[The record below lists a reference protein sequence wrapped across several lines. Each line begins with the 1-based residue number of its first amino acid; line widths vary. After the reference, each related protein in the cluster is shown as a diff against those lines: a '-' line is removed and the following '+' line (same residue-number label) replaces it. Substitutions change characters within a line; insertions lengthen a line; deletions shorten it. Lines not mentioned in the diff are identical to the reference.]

1 MDTSKSANITNT
13 TFIELL
19 PEHKVTFE
27 LFAEFTNY
35 ICKNNITCNKKL
47 NKKFDAFNR
56 QICKKYKIN
65 NVLKKS
71 TTIKKCYEYLVE
83 NNIISGSEEF
93 ELFIRGI
100 ASKSTH
106 GVIVLSTALDGRMPD
121 DYTLKNV
128 SNVDSNIAKNNIM
141 DAENRPILESKET
154 GGCKNNCSFCPFE
167 TKERNFKLNSK
178 INATDIVNTAII
190 ADIEDISSNGS
201 TGNDSSNGNDVSE
214 LLHKLHQK
222 NKMFINKDDDGN
234 VTGVTIARSYL
245 TSEGVWKRALLS
257 EFLPDLQV
265 FRRLIEIECYG
276 HKIDKLVFIPRG
288 ATFSN
293 FNPKYLETYL
303 TYVFWACNEFH
314 KISTKFN
321 GIFSHMT
328 QKWLNNNPYL
338 NSMPF
343 DENGTIRNLLRPMGT
358 LEEEKKIN
366 ETAPNARIVE
376 IAFEDRPDSLND
388 NNVIAFYRRLGCTS
402 FETGIQHTSDRILRI
417 NNRGHNVATT
427 IKCMNKISD
436 NYFKTH
442 GHLMFD
448 LMGSSPIDDFKM
460 LLRIYTNEDIVFYNC
475 KVYPCLPIP
484 FAKVYDNRE
493 KWLEMIK
500 NNEHSKINETLT
512 QMRNDDSYR
521 KLNSSDY
528 IWAPYAETNYED
540 FLRIITIACAGVSR
554 DDFIYF
560 NMPIPAEFEERVR
573 VKGDTSFLKTYNID
587 LNNTPRK
594 LLSPPTERKSRI
606 QRDFPEGTKKNSF
619 NGYISNTQVSNLG
632 QLIRENVQKEGW
644 DFFDIRSREIN
655 NNIILN
661 LHKKARLYVR
671 SYRANGG
678 TELCISIE
686 VPKENPLI
694 PDDAYLLGLG
704 RVRFRDY
711 DIKTNYEMKH
721 NNVCSEMYPKHYLK
735 EFTNPRKIIVGIT
748 ELHIYGNTQLVNDK
762 KAEKSNG
769 QHKGIGKFILSVI
782 EEIVRDLGFQ
792 YLCVISG
799 VGVRNYYRNNG
810 YYDMENCKNEYLL
823 KDLHTQQKRNVCNL
837 FGQTYYVKSILNGV
851 RNFINIQNS
860 FRCYEDFMIPNMDV
874 GSFIYNHPMIQ
885 KGNYETLI
893 VAPYKNLTKV
903 VLNNIRNNISYSCNK
918 YFNLNELI
926 ILIFITIIL
935 YFSLVYMF

>member
-1 MDTSKSANITNT
+1 MDTSKNT
-13 TFIELL
+13 IISDNTFIELL
-19 PEHKVTFE
+19 PEHKATLE
-27 LFAEFTNY
+27 IFADFTDY
-35 ICKNNITCNKKL
+35 LCKNNITCNKKL
-47 NKKFDAFNR
+47 NKKFDALNR

-106 GVIVLSTALDGRMPD
+106 GIIVLSTALDGRMPD

-128 SNVDSNIAKNNIM
+128 SNVDSHIIKNNIM
-141 DAENRPILESKET
+141 DIENRPILESKET

-167 TKERNFKLNSK
+167 TKERNYKLNTK
-178 INATDIVNTAII
+178 MNATDIVGIT
-190 ADIEDISSNGS
+190 DIEDISSNGCNS
-201 TGNDSSNGNDVSE
+201 DDVSE
-214 LLHKLHQK
+214 LLQKLHKK

-328 QKWLNNNPYL
+328 QKWLDKNPFL
-338 NSMPF
+338 NSMSF
-343 DENGTIRNLLRPMGT
+343 DEDSVIRNMLRPMGT
-358 LEEEKKIN
+358 LDEEKRIN

-376 IAFEDRPDSLND
+376 IAFEDRPDSLN
-388 NNVIAFYRRLGCTS
+388 NNNIISFYRRLGCTS
-402 FETGIQHTSDRILRI
+402 FETGIQHTSNRILKI

-448 LMGSSPIDDFKM
+448 LMGSSPVDDFNM

-484 FAKVYDNRE
+484 FAKVYDYRE
-493 KWLEMIK
+493 KWLDMVK
-500 NNEHSKINETLT
+500 NFETTKINNILE
-512 QMRNDDSYR
+512 QMRDDNNYH
-521 KLNSSDY
+521 KLSSSNY
-528 IWAPYAETNYED
+528 IWAPYAETNYDD

-554 DDFIYF
+554 DDFIHF
-560 NMPIPAEFEERVR
+560 NMPIPVEFDEKVR
-573 VKGDTSFLKTYNID
+573 VKGDTSFLKDNNID

-606 QRDFPEGTKKNSF
+606 QRDFPEGTKKNSY
-619 NGYISNTQVSNLG
+619 NGFISNTQVSNLG
-632 QLIRENVQKEGW
+632 QLIRDNVQKEGW

-655 NNIILN
+655 NNIINN
-661 LHKKARLYVR
+661 LSDKARLYVR

-711 DIKTNYEMKH
+711 DITTNYEMK
-721 NNVCSEMYPKHYLK
+721 NNKMCSDMYPKHYLK

-762 KAEKSNG
+762 KAVNSNG
-769 QHKGIGKFILSVI
+769 QHKGIGKFILSII

-810 YYDMENCKNEYLL
+810 YHDMKNSSNEYLL
-823 KDLHTQQKRNVCNL
+823 KDLNMQQKRNVCNL
-837 FGQTYYVKSILNGV
+837 FGQKYYVKSILNGV

-860 FRCYEDFMIPNMDV
+860 FRCYNDFIIPNMDA
-874 GSFIYNHPMIQ
+874 GTFIYNHPMIQ

-893 VAPYKNLTKV
+893 VTPCKNLTKV
-903 VLNNIRNNISYSCNK
+903 VLNNFYNNVSYKINK
-918 YFNLNELI
+918 HIDLNELFV
-926 ILIFITIIL
+926 LLFITIML
-935 YFSLVYMF
+935 YISLVYMF